1 MITEEEKIIEE
12 GQNKSAKEI
21 IRMEQV
27 LRESIRAYFKRLCC
41 YYDADCEEKAFRLDI
56 DVEDTMGLSSLQSIK
71 YLAMYEDDEGIVRFS
86 CGVYDEDAAWEE
98 IDDYSIETLTYIID
112 ELETIGVTT

>member
-1 MITEEEKIIEE
+1 MITEKEKIIEE

-56 DVEDTMGLSSLQSIK
+56 DVEGTMGLSSLQSIK

-86 CGVYDEDAAWEE
+86 CGVHDEDAAWEE
-98 IDDYSIETLTYIID
+98 IDDYTIETLTYIIS
-112 ELETIGVTT
+112 ELDNVLDY